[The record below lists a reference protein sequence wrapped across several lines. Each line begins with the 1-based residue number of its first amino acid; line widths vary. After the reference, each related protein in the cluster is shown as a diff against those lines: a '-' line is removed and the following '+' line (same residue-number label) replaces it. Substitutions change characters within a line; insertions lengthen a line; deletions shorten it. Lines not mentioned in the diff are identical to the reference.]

1 MSTTTDYGV
10 TGMTCDH
17 CVRAVTTELSAVPGV
32 HGVDVE
38 LNIEGASVV
47 RVRSAE
53 PLADDA
59 VRSAVEE
66 AGYTLQDTAP

>member
-1 MSTTTDYGV
+1 MSTTTAYAV

-32 HGVDVE
+32 HDVDVE
-38 LNIEGASVV
+38 LNVDGASIV
-47 RVRSAE
+47 RVRSAQ
-53 PLADDA
+53 PLAAVD

-66 AGYTLQDTAP
+66 AGYTLEGTAP

>member
-17 CVRAVTTELSAVPGV
+17 CVRAVTTELAAVPGV
-32 HGVDVE
+32 HGVKVE
-38 LNIEGASVV
+38 LNAGGTSVV
-47 RVRSAE
+47 RVRSAD
-53 PLADDA
+53 PLAEDD

-66 AGYTLQDTAP
+66 AGYTLGGTAP